1 MASQLVSLLGLSFL
15 RRQGR
20 DREGVGGGRAGE
32 EPHPLSSVNLV
43 GLVRSDHSFLSKPG
57 RLLGLAT
64 FSPNFKGGLL
74 VASACSRTSLSGHWG
89 GQSEAVQLWMWGWLV
104 ATQSQGWADFPPPS
118 HMTRLRQILLRTRGD
133 LTGKGTGQ
141 GEGPG
146 HGVQRP
152 CKTGVLDFPVLF
164 CPGLNASPLLSAT

>member
-1 MASQLVSLLGLSFL
+1 MGIIPFGFTACLPPRPLLSQEAGEGQ
-15 RRQGR
+15 RGR
-20 DREGVGGGRAGE
+20 GGGRARE
-32 EPHPLSSVNLV
+32 EPHPLSSVNLA
-43 GLVRSDHSFLSKPG
+43 GLVRSDHSFLSKLG

-89 GQSEAVQLWMWGWLV
+89 GQSEAVQLWMWGRLV
-104 ATQSQGWADFPPPS
+104 APKSQGWADFPPPS
-118 HMTRLRQILLRTRGD
+118 HMAGLRQILLRTHGD

-146 HGVQRP
+146 HGVQDPARLVSW
-152 CKTGVLDFPVLF
+152 TFLF
-164 CPGLNASPLLSAT
+164 CFVQA